1 MARRNISKGEAG
13 YAKAATITCK
23 IKGKIRYFVFDE
35 NNFFAMEDTEAKQ
48 NLIGEGGR
56 YPRGR
61 KSARAIDIAD
71 GGNSRGAEASQLL
84 AGL

>member
-1 MARRNISKGEAG
+1 
-13 YAKAATITCK
+13 
-23 IKGKIRYFVFDE
+23 
-35 NNFFAMEDTEAKQ
+35 MEDTEAKQ

-71 GGNSRGAEASQLL
+71 RAGSRGAEASQLL
-84 AGL
+84 AGLKRTDPPKTWSPKSLIPPNILSKRNLLDVKTKTYEE